1 MGMNEYGALV
11 ESDTDGKNETLW
23 EKCVQVPLCLT
34 QIPREE
40 AWFLPHE
47 SKVGYAI
54 KHTILNECIIYHVL
68 DK

>member
-11 ESDTDGKNETLW
+11 EFDNDEKNETLW

-34 QIPREE
+34 QIPCEE
-40 AWFLPHE
+40 ALFLPHE

-54 KHTILNECIIYHVL
+54 KHMSLNECIIHHVL